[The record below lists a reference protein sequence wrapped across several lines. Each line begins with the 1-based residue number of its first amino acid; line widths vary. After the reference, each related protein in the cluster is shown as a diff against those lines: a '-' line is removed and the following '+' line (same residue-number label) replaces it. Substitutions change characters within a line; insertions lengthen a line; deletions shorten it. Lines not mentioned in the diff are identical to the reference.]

1 MRQFLANN
9 EAAFRDLEERAKWA
23 CIRFRNQEMPPGCN
37 PDHADVGF
45 EIDEGQGAARLL
57 VTKGIHYS
65 GDNLG
70 VREWLGAGEKQFPSF
85 AALRAWIQGPLAQAF
100 DAQSAA
106 GGAPAGVP
114 PVAGT
119 ATELTDMTAVN
130 EGIRD
135 IHRPLYLDEATLF
148 ERLHTRVFGQDDALK
163 ALAAVMVRHFA
174 RRRPARPAVVF
185 AVGPSGVGKT
195 RTAEVMAQVVRE
207 FDDDNNGYQFLRLD
221 MTEYQEAH
229 RVSQLIGAPQGYIG
243 HGEGS
248 QLIDALRA
256 NPRTIVLFDEIEK
269 AHAAVLRVLMNAM
282 DAGRLST
289 ASRSSGG
296 HQIDCRHA
304 VFMFTSNLDAKSIL
318 DELETRNA
326 FGNRAVEDD
335 VCRRRLHAAGI
346 APEIVGRIGRFL
358 VYRPLSP
365 ETRAEIVALAVA
377 EVAEE
382 YGLRV
387 TYVEPSVI
395 VELMQKSRSQSFG
408 VRPERF
414 LIDDV
419 LGGAFAKAAE
429 QGVSDSVVVVGPP
442 FECKPHTT
450 DETTHGQQES
460 ENGDE
465 KEDSD

>member
-1 MRQFLANN
+1 
-9 EAAFRDLEERAKWA
+9 
-23 CIRFRNQEMPPGCN
+23 
-37 PDHADVGF
+37 
-45 EIDEGQGAARLL
+45 
-57 VTKGIHYS
+57 
-65 GDNLG
+65 
-70 VREWLGAGEKQFPSF
+70 
-85 AALRAWIQGPLAQAF
+85 
-100 DAQSAA
+100 
-106 GGAPAGVP
+106 
-114 PVAGT
+114 
-119 ATELTDMTAVN
+119 MTAVN

-135 IHRPLYLDEATLF
+135 IHRPLYLNEAMFF
-148 ERLHTRVFGQDDALK
+148 ERLHTRVLGQDDALK

-185 AVGPSGVGKT
+185 AVGPSG
-195 RTAEVMAQVVRE
+195 
-207 FDDDNNGYQFLRLD
+207 
-221 MTEYQEAH
+221 
-229 RVSQLIGAPQGYIG
+229 
-243 HGEGS
+243 
-248 QLIDALRA
+248 
-256 NPRTIVLFDEIEK
+256 
-269 AHAAVLRVLMNAM
+269 

-289 ASRSSGG
+289 ASRSSDG

-326 FGNRAVEDD
+326 FGNRTVEDD
-335 VCRRRLHAAGI
+335 VCRRRLHAAGV

-377 EVAEE
+377 EVADE

-387 TYVEPSVI
+387 SYVEPSVI

-419 LGGAFAKAAE
+419 LGGAFANAAE
-429 QGVSDSVVVVGPP
+429 QGVTDSVVVVGPP
-442 FECKPHTT
+442 FECKPHSA
-450 DETTHGQQES
+450 DQPPHDQQES

-465 KEDSD
+465 KENLD